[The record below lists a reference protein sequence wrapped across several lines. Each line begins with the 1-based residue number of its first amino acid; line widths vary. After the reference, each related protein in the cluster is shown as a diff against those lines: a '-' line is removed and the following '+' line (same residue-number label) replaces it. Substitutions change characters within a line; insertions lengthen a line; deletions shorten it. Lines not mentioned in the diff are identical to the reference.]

1 MTNSALNKRA
11 DCYTFRCS
19 YHRLVLEEW
28 QCYDV
33 PEETENVTSL
43 DAEVPQT
50 AQSLILLYTSVNQDA
65 IGLLGALRGQLW
77 PQIVG

>member
-1 MTNSALNKRA
+1 MNKRA
-11 DCYTFRCS
+11 DCYTFRCF
-19 YHRLVLEEW
+19 YHRRVLEEW

-33 PEETENVTSL
+33 PVEAEDVTSQ
-43 DAEVPQT
+43 DAGVPQT
-50 AQSLILLYTSVNQDA
+50 ARSLILLYTSVNQDA